1 MFQSRTTLFVC
12 FLAFLCIQLS
22 DAVPVQSD
30 KSDYL
35 MDSPRHLIK
44 TLNYKAAAKDL
55 SAAAVASP
63 AQARTAKSDED
74 GQLMYVV
81 IKPSPPVKKYRPDN
95 KEIYM
100 DGVVGASSS
109 SNDRRMPR
117 LNLASGAYPVF
128 YSIASANGKFGRNI
142 RALTKEEI
150 SQANRLHS

>member
-1 MFQSRTTLFVC
+1 MC
-12 FLAFLCIQLS
+12 FLAFLCTQFS
-22 DAVPVQSD
+22 DAVPVQSE

-44 TLNYKAAAKDL
+44 TLNYKASGKDL
-55 SAAAVASP
+55 STAAVANL

-95 KEIYM
+95 KEIFM
-100 DGVVGASSS
+100 DGVVGASSI
-109 SNDRRMPR
+109 NDRRMPR

-150 SQANRLHS
+150 SQANRLR